1 MSQQIIT
8 DEETMVDGYCE
19 IELGAGSW
27 FYNIVFATSDKYDTE
42 FVQIQ
47 HLRSRNAEIPM
58 KRFNVNKNN
67 VRILGQGLI
76 AFADANGL

>member
-8 DEETMVDGYCE
+8 DEETTVDGYCE
-19 IELGAGSW
+19 VRLGKGRY
-27 FYNIVFATSDKYDTE
+27 FNIVLTTSDKYDTE

-47 HLRSRNAEIPM
+47 HLRSRDSKTVS
-58 KRFNVNKNN
+58 KRFNVNMKN

-76 AFADANGL
+76 AFADANNL